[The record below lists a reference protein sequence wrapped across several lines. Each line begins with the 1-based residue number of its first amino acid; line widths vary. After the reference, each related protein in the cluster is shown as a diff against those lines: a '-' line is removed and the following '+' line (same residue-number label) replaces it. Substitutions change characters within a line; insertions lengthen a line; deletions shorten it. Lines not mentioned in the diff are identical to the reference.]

1 MSMGSKWI
9 RSAAVSTLVTVM
21 AGCSSMEAF
30 SSISPNPPEAKNQ
43 GSQPHQSVDL
53 VQVFNEADGVSVES
67 ARQQLNQQARLL
79 FTESMPSSSNYS
91 SLEQRIRQSV
101 DVPVRNNWVLPAEV
115 ITLEKQE
122 GNETEGSLRVSK
134 PLLVEALQNRLNEIN
149 SELAGYRFFPD
160 RGTRLEQLKGFLP
173 ALPLIEEYKW
183 LASGLNA
190 LQSPSI
196 SSQQSPLAV
205 LMDRRISIL
214 FSEFLIMLDEQ
225 APEVEGY
232 QSYLAKALRNQGLQ
246 VSSKQPDLILNYY
259 IEVVNE
265 NETSQTLLS
274 EITLSEPS
282 KQDFFSFN
290 DETQGALVKENRDEA
305 PSDEALQ
312 LLAEELL
319 QQLTQRLISL
329 TQAES

>member
-1 MSMGSKWI
+1 MSMRSRWI
-9 RSAAVSTLVTVM
+9 RSAAVSTLATVM
-21 AGCSSMEAF
+21 AGCSSMQVF
-30 SSISPNPPEAKNQ
+30 SSMPLNPEVKPQIPPSHAT
-43 GSQPHQSVDL
+43 VDL
-53 VQVFNEADGVSVES
+53 VQIFNEADGVSIER
-67 ARQQLNQQARLL
+67 ARQQLNQQVRLL
-79 FTESMPSSSNYS
+79 FSESMPPSSNYS
-91 SLEQRIRQSV
+91 PLERRIRQNVGLSV
-101 DVPVRNNWVLPAEV
+101 RDHWILPEQV
-115 ITLEKQE
+115 IMLEKQD
-122 GNETEGSLRVSK
+122 GNEVEGRLHVSK
-134 PLLVEALQNRLNEIN
+134 TLLVDALQSRLNEIN
-149 SELAGYRFFPD
+149 LKLADYRFFSD
-160 RGTRLEQLKGFLP
+160 RGTRLQQLKGFLP

-183 LASGLNA
+183 LANGLNR
-190 LQSPSI
+190 LH
-196 SSQQSPLAV
+196 SSSESSSDSSLAM

-232 QSYLAKALRNQGLQ
+232 QAYLAKALRSQGLQ

-259 IEVVNE
+259 IEVVDE

-290 DETQGALVKENRDEA
+290 DETQGALSKNNDGEA

-319 QQLTQRLISL
+319 QQLTQRLVSL